1 MESHVYSSLELPQSI
16 VAIGAFDGVHR
27 GHQVVIRQAV
37 QRGRKL
43 KVPSVVYTFDPPP
56 RVYFQGAR
64 MLTTVD
70 EKLAKIEK
78 LGARHSV
85 VARFDEVYARCSANK
100 FIDCLSKLNPV
111 EIMVGG
117 DFRFGKDRLGNIALL
132 EKYFKVRVTKPV
144 CCSQGGVISSSR
156 IRQLISEGEVNLS
169 NALLGWE
176 SGSVLKAEFTKNHIL
191 QE

>member
-1 MESHVYSSLELPQSI
+1 MEAHVYSSLELPGSV

-27 GHQVVIRQAV
+27 GHQAVIRQSV
-37 QRGRKL
+37 QRSRKL

-56 RVYFQGAR
+56 RVFFQGAK

-70 EKLAKIEK
+70 EKLWKLKK
-78 LGARHSV
+78 LGVQHTV
-85 VARFDEVYARCSANK
+85 VTQFDEVYAKKSASE
-100 FIDCLSKLNPV
+100 FIHSLEKLNPV

-117 DFRFGKDRLGNIALL
+117 DFRFGKDRIGDISLL
-132 EKYFKVRVTKPV
+132 EKYFKVSVTKPV
-144 CCSQGGVISSSR
+144 LCSQGSIISSTR

-169 NALLGWE
+169 NALLGWDF
-176 SGSVLKAEFTKNHIL
+176 SPAFNADFTNNHIL

>member
-1 MESHVYSSLELPQSI
+1 MKTHMYSSLELPHSI

-27 GHQVVIRQAV
+27 GHQTVIRQAV

-43 KVPSVVYTFDPPP
+43 KVPSVVFTFDPPP
-56 RVYFQGAR
+56 RVFFQGAR

-78 LGARHSV
+78 LGAKHAV
-85 VARFDEVYARCSANK
+85 VAKFDEVYAARSAYE
-100 FIDCLSKLNPV
+100 FIDCLAKLNPA

-117 DFRFGKDRLGNIALL
+117 DFRFGKDRLGDVSLL

-144 CCSQGGVISSSR
+144 CCPQGSVISSSR
-156 IRQLISEGEVNLS
+156 IRQLISEGEIPLS
-169 NALLGWE
+169 NTLLGWPA
-176 SGSVLKAEFTKNHIL
+176 GK
-191 QE
+191 